1 MTIFVVCD
9 QGCFIF
15 GTISIAS
22 WNRRPDAA
30 PDLRA
35 RNTGAAL
42 RYDQDLPVIADAS
55 SEVGCWRSSAELRGR
70 SAIPSFFETKES
82 SGVQNRS
89 EKNRIVV
96 F

>member
-1 MTIFVVCD
+1 MAVPYAKSSLVCSGNRPMTLVAEFRDLVPIKD
-9 QGCFIF
+9 NEH
-15 GTISIAS
+15 IA
-22 WNRRPDAA
+22 P
-30 PDLRA
+30 
-35 RNTGAAL
+35 
-42 RYDQDLPVIADAS
+42 
-55 SEVGCWRSSAELRGR
+55 

>member
-1 MTIFVVCD
+1 MAPP
-9 QGCFIF
+9 Q
-15 GTISIAS
+15 
-22 WNRRPDAA
+22 AA
-30 PDLRA
+30 PPCEPRRGEDCVGSA
-35 RNTGAAL
+35 
-42 RYDQDLPVIADAS
+42 ADAQP
-55 SEVGCWRSSAELRGR
+55 ERVIQVAP